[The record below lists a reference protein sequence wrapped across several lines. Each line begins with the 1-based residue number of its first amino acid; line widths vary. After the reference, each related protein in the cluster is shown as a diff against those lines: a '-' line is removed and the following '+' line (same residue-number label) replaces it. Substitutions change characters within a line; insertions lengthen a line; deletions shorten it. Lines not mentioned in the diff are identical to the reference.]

1 MRARVVTVCLAA
13 ALSSSLAFSQ
23 GLQPYAGQQRREIK
37 ALSAEEAERYRTG
50 QGMGFGLAAE
60 LNHYPGPKHVLELAK
75 DLGLTDLQSA
85 KTREIYDRMHA
96 ETVRL
101 GEFLLEKES
110 ALDRLFAE
118 GKVNEAS
125 LGKSIRE
132 NAALQ
137 GEIRIAHLKAHLET
151 RALLTPAQ
159 IAKYDALRG
168 SGEGTPHVHDPS
180 HDHGN

>member
-1 MRARVVTVCLAA
+1 MRFAAAMAFLAA
-13 ALSSSLAFSQ
+13 VAVPAQDVS
-23 GLQPYAGQQRREIK
+23 QPYAGQQRREIK
-37 ALSAEEAERYRTG
+37 ALSAEEIDHYRTG
-50 QGMGFGLAAE
+50 QGMGFGLTAE

-101 GEFLLEKES
+101 GERFLEKER

-118 GKVNEAS
+118 GKVDEAS

-132 NAALQ
+132 NAALR

-159 IAKYDALRG
+159 IAKYDVLRG
-168 SGEGTPHVHDPS
+168 YGEGTPHAHDPS
-180 HDHGN
+180 HQHGN